1 MKIYEKQITTSAI
14 SGSAHLF
21 SKPTAHTAL
30 AGVRGLTPKRQ
41 DRAYLAKIDGSLTR
55 KAWGHNQGRQF
66 EFFPCGKFSESFL
79 SSQHSQS
86 ATGGT
91 YILST
96 TSSWLDHGV
105 CQYHRHHRVK
115 SNIEDNCWTRGLLVV
130 LSSLKL
136 HVITISTLTKVSF
149 SYIAILNSLSL
160 TRKNGI
166 FLQLHQSLTA
176 YNSHIC

>member
-1 MKIYEKQITTSAI
+1 MADLIPKDDEDGTEASTSAI
-14 SGSAHLF
+14 SGSVPYLQ
-21 SKPTAHTAL
+21 
-30 AGVRGLTPKRQ
+30 GLQHKLHKRKSAFWPQ
-41 DRAYLAKIDGSLTR
+41 NSMTCEFAEIHWSLTR

-96 TSSWLDHGV
+96 TSSWLAHRV
-105 CQYHRHHRVK
+105 CQYHRPHTVK
-115 SNIEDNCWTRGLLVV
+115 PNIEDNCWTRGLLVV

-149 SYIAILNSLSL
+149 SYIAILNTLSL
-160 TRKNGI
+160 IK
-166 FLQLHQSLTA
+166 LVS
-176 YNSHIC
+176 NSK